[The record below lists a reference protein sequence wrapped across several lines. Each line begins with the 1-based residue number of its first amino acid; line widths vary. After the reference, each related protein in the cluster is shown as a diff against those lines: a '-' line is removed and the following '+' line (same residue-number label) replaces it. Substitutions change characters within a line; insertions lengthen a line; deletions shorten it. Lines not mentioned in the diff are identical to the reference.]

1 MDELP
6 EWKVIDGELVTVG
19 REVAPLA
26 PKLTSDAPKAGA
38 GYLRLTLMTSGLAL
52 GATGLAINADFA
64 RSLGSTEW
72 AGWLFLAIGVASD
85 VAAFVLPSF
94 ATGLWRQHRLA
105 AAAGWALWAVTFA
118 FALIASVGFASLNI
132 ADTAIERA
140 GRSTPAIE
148 DAQLALADA
157 KFARDRECIR
167 IRRPMCQRRED
178 EVLARQ
184 DKLDA
189 ERRAIVADPQ
199 SEGAAKLVVWLTGV
213 PVGSAWLSGL
223 RLALLTLLPQIGGLL
238 LAVARR

>member
-1 MDELP
+1 MSDVIPINERARQRLERRRTAAKKNGNVLP
-6 EWKVIDGELVTVG
+6 ISQPKVSAARIALMGS
-19 REVAPLA
+19 AFALA
-26 PKLTSDAPKAGA
+26 G
-38 GYLRLTLMTSGLAL
+38 
-52 GATGLAINADFA
+52 TGLAINAHFA
-64 RSLGSTEW
+64 RSLGASDF

-85 VAAFVLPSF
+85 IAAFVLPSF

-105 AAAGWALWAVTFA
+105 ALAGWALWAVTFA

-157 KFARDRECIR
+157 KLARDRECIR

-178 EVLARQ
+178 EVVDRQ
-184 DKLDA
+184 RQLDA
-189 ERRAIVADPQ
+189 ARSAIVADPQ
-199 SEGAAKLVVWLTGV
+199 SEGAAKLVAWLTGTE
-213 PVGSAWLSGL
+213 PSSAWLSGL